1 MVVSTSISVNKAAVC
16 LDEYM
21 ELMQEGGTKYFV
33 GDVKG
38 LEPRAVFMVLV

>member
-1 MVVSTSISVNKAAVC
+1 MNRAARW

-21 ELMQEGGTKYFV
+21 ELMQEGEPKYFV

-38 LEPRAVFMVLV
+38 HFHGLSVI

>member
-1 MVVSTSISVNKAAVC
+1 MVITTSISVNRAARW

-21 ELMQEGGTKYFV
+21 ELMQEGGRKYFD

-38 LEPRAVFMVLV
+38 LEPGAVFMVLV